1 MGAELEGVGLGL
13 GWGDWNITLDR
24 GEFTDLGA
32 LSRDLGLKAQ
42 ARATGAGLIHLLR
55 SLPKAWIW

>member
-1 MGAELEGVGLGL
+1 MGAELEAVGLGL
-13 GWGDWNITLDR
+13 GW

-32 LSRDLGLKAQ
+32 LSRDSGLNAQ
-42 ARATGAGLIHLLR
+42 ARATGAGLTHLLR